1 MADISAK
8 QVVALRERT
17 GVGMMKCKEALVKT
31 NGDIEKAVLLLRE
44 QGLAAAAKKA
54 SRIAAEGVIAI
65 YNKNNIAVLVEVNAE
80 TDFVAKNEKFTTFA
94 NRIAEIVA
102 INNPSDIEALN
113 EMEYETGKTV
123 EDMRKEMVLVIGE
136 NISVRR
142 FERLEGAV
150 ATYNHGNGKI
160 GVMALFNT
168 ELSVASTEK
177 FQLFGKDVCM
187 QVAALNPQYL
197 SKEAVPADVI
207 ETEKTVLMAQIKNDP
222 KTANKPEAVIEK
234 MISGKLNKF
243 YSENC
248 LLEQAYFKDESMT
261 VAKYIASA
269 EKEFGV
275 DISLEKVVRFERGEG
290 IQKREDNF
298 AEEVANLT
306 K

>member
-31 NGDIEKAVLLLRE
+31 DGDIEKAIILLRE
-44 QGLAAAAKKA
+44 QGLAAAEKKA

-65 YNKNNIAVLVEVNAE
+65 YNKNNVAVLAEINAE

-94 NRIAEIVA
+94 NKIAEIVA
-102 INNPSDIEALN
+102 LNNPADIEALN
-113 EMEYETGKTV
+113 NMEYENGKTV
-123 EDMRKEMVLVIGE
+123 EEMRKEMVLVIGE
-136 NISVRR
+136 NISIRR

-160 GVMALFNT
+160 GVMALFDAD
-168 ELSVASTEK
+168 LSVSCGEK
-177 FQLFGKDVCM
+177 FQAFGKDVCM

-197 SKEAVPADVI
+197 NKEAVPSETI

-222 KTANKPEAVIEK
+222 KSANKPEAVIEK
-234 MISGKLNKF
+234 MIMGKLNKF

-248 LLEQAYFKDESMT
+248 LTEQAFFKDESMT
-261 VAKYIASA
+261 IAKYIDISA
-269 EKEFGV
+269 KEIGT
-275 DISLEKVVRFERGEG
+275 DISLVKVVRFERGEG

-298 AEEVANLT
+298 AEEVANMT